1 MTTFTVNT
9 GLVVDPTGSNVGTWA
24 DNVTNLDYIAI
35 DGFIGGV
42 QSISLTSVPVTLSAP
57 ATFTATPGGGP
68 YQSQNRVLRFTG
80 TLTADVTVT
89 LPMPASYIV
98 ENLTTGAFDVTLRGA
113 TAATE
118 VIAIPQGESVEIYN
132 DGSRVRFMGLGRM
145 GEMSHWV
152 GLTSMPSWVGK
163 CTVKPYLM
171 CDDTVYNVSDYPYLG
186 ARFLGKFGGNGV
198 TTFTNPDMRGRVP
211 LAYDGAANRI
221 TTAGCG
227 IDGDTVGSAGG
238 GQNVTLAANQIPA
251 GVSSTASNSITV
263 NLPGYVPYIAS
274 GSNTVASVPVSSS
287 GSLYAPYNTAGVA
300 GFSGINASSATSN
313 TITVTSTNAS
323 QQVTIVVQPSIVT
336 GIWVVKT

>member
-1 MTTFTVNT
+1 MTTFTANT

-24 DNVTNLDYIAI
+24 DNVTNVDYIAI

-42 QSISLTSVPVTLSAP
+42 QSVSLSNVPVTLSAP

-145 GEMSHWV
+145 GEMSHWA

-198 TTFTNPDMRGRVP
+198 TTFANPDMRGRVP
-211 LAYDGAANRI
+211 LAYDGSANRI

-227 IDGDTVGSAGG
+227 IDGDTIGSAGG
-238 GQNVTLAANQIPA
+238 SQNITLAANQIP
-251 GVSSTASNSITV
+251 SITSV
-263 NLPGYVPYIAS
+263 NAAQSIS
-274 GSNTVASVPVSSS
+274 VSSS
-287 GSLYAPYNTAGVA
+287 GNHIPTATTTWQVANLTGGSGVKVSQYT
-300 GFSGINASSATSN
+300 GNLVD
-313 TITVTSTNAS
+313 VTSLSGDNSISVTYTNAS
-323 QQVTIVVQPSIVT
+323 QQASIVVQPSIVT